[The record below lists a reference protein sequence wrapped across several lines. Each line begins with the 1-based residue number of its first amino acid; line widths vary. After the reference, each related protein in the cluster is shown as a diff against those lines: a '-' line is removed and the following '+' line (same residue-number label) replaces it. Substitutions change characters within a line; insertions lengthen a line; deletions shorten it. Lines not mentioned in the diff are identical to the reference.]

1 MFSIKNEKRDVLC
14 EHLSQCLE
22 E

>member
-22 E
+22 A